1 MKKSKLVPFEFLPE
15 KAEGKAGGYLS
26 TELQERTESF
36 EVSPR
41 EK

>member
-15 KAEGKAGGYLS
+15 KEAMRRTPYQ
-26 TELQERTESF
+26 TVRTESF
-36 EVSPR
+36 TVSPR